1 MGRRELII
9 LDSSALLAVLLGE
22 KGADAVLP
30 VMRESILSSVNLS
43 ETLERGIAQGHAA
56 QKLVAQIERFGV
68 DIRPFDRDQALIAAD
83 LRAVTRSRG
92 LSLGDRACLALAR
105 SLDAPVLTADQVWAE
120 LDIGIDIRL
129 IR

>member
-1 MGRRELII
+1 MII

>member
-1 MGRRELII
+1 LII

-22 KGADAVLP
+22 KGADLVIP

-43 ETLERGIAQGHAA
+43 ETLERGVAQGHAGH
-56 QKLVAQIERFGV
+56 KLIVQIERFGV
-68 DIRPFDRDQALIAAD
+68 EIRPFDRDQAVIAAD
-83 LRAVTRSRG
+83 LRPLTRSRG